1 MKAKKQ
7 ILWKGEWSEARVGLF
22 YPLTW
27 NIKWAEQLVPQNVTL
42 VRFADEWKRDSSK
55 AERGALAVI
64 SYKQMGERVNEASQM
79 SQQTVTAV

>member
-7 ILWKGEWSEARVGLF
+7 ILWKGEWSEAGVGLF
-22 YPLTW
+22 YLKTW
-27 NIKWAEQLVPQNVTL
+27 NIRWAEQLVPQNVTL

-55 AERGALAVI
+55 AEGSFAVI